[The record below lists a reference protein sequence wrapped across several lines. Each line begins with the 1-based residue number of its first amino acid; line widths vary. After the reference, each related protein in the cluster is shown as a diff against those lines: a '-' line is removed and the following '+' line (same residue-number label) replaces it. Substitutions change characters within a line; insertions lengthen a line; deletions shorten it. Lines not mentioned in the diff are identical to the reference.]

1 MNPSKKVLLGLLVLA
16 VLFAL
21 GFDYMT
27 LPAYNP
33 GSFGFW
39 ILLSIAVAFLI
50 SIIALLAGKRKG
62 VIIGIVAGCAITAV
76 AIILSAGSWLIWPGN
91 DKKYAA
97 LMPLTEKDTSA
108 FLSDFSDSVNKD
120 FMGDKLFL
128 PTIDKELS
136 VKTAQGKL
144 GQYGAQ
150 FSMNEEIFTAVS
162 VYRNGA
168 RAVVRVSPLDYSGLL
183 VALSLKTKGT
193 VGYIEVDQTTGEG
206 ILVPAPGG
214 MKYTP
219 GAIFS
224 HDLMRHV
231 RFKYRSAILGG
242 FSFEIDD
249 SGKPWWIIPVLKRT
263 IGIFGGTDSDGI
275 IMVDP
280 VNGDITRHARG
291 EEPQWVDRVIPTDV
305 LMAQAHDALSLAGGW
320 LNRVF
325 GQKSGVF
332 QLSDGYNYEFS
343 DASGKGN
350 TWFVSGVT
358 SPNEADQTL
367 AGFMMINTKTKT
379 ARRYSVGGITEMR
392 AMEIAQSDER
402 VKAQALTATWPILTE
417 VGGEPA
423 YFMFLKNQVQRQ
435 RFVYL
440 DAVTGQRVAMG
451 ETIEKAKADFAR
463 LSGSKIQ
470 AGEPSATASGT
481 VFRVR
486 TSPQDGTTT
495 FLLVGNPNILYS
507 ADTALSNGMRFL
519 EPGDKVEVSY
529 RESSA
534 TPGRRFV
541 TALKNSSV
549 GE

>member
-1 MNPSKKVLLGLLVLA
+1 MNKSRVFFVLLLVLA
-16 VLFAL
+16 ALFGL
-21 GFDYMT
+21 GYDYMT

-39 ILLSIAVAFLI
+39 VLIGIALAVLLSLAALI
-50 SIIALLAGKRKG
+50 LGNRKG
-62 VIIGIVAGCAITAV
+62 FFLGIGVGALPIVAAFV
-76 AIILSAGSWLIWPGN
+76 LSIGSWLILPGN
-91 DKKYAA
+91 DAKYAA
-97 LMPLTEKDTSA
+97 LLPVTERDTAA
-108 FLSDFSDSVNKD
+108 FLSDFSDSTAAT
-120 FMGDKLFL
+120 GDRLFL

-150 FSMNEEIFTAVS
+150 FSMNEQIFTAVS
-162 VYRNGA
+162 VWRNGS
-168 RAVVRVSPLDYSGLL
+168 RAIVRVSPLDYSGLL
-183 VALSLKTKGT
+183 VALSLRSDGT
-193 VGYIEVDQTTGEG
+193 AGYLEVDQSTGEG
-206 ILVPAPGG
+206 RLVEVPGG

-219 GAIFS
+219 GAILS
-224 HDLMRHV
+224 YDLMRRV
-231 RFKYRSAILGG
+231 RFKYRSALLGA

-249 SGKPWWIIPVLKRT
+249 SDKPWWIIPEIKRT
-263 IGIFGGTDSDGI
+263 IGMFGGSDSAGI

-280 VNGDITRHARG
+280 VSG
-291 EEPQWVDRVIPTDV
+291 EVSRYAAGQEPEWVDRVVPTAIIMD
-305 LMAQAHDALSLAGGW
+305 QAYDALSLAGGW
-320 LNRVF
+320 VNRMF
-325 GQKSGVF
+325 GQKRGVF

-343 DASGKGN
+343 DSAGSGS

-367 AGFMMINTKTKT
+367 AGFMMVNTKTKE
-379 ARRYSVGGITEMR
+379 ARRYSVSGVTEMR
-392 AMEIAQSDER
+392 AMEIAESDER
-402 VKAQALTATWPILTE
+402 VKAQVLAATWPILTE

-440 DAVTGQRVAMG
+440 DAATGQRVAMG
-451 ETIEKAKADFAR
+451 DTIEKAKADFAR

-470 AGEPSATASGT
+470 AGEPTATVAGV

-486 TSPQDGTTT
+486 ANSQDGTTSFILAGEAGT
-495 FLLVGNPNILYS
+495 LYS
-507 ADTALSNGMRFL
+507 VDSALSNGIRFM
-519 EPGDKVEVSY
+519 EPGDSVEVSY

-541 TALKNSSV
+541 TALRNTSL

>member
-1 MNPSKKVLLGLLVLA
+1 MNPNKGFLILLLA
-16 VLFAL
+16 LAIPAAL
-21 GFDYMT
+21 IFDYMA
-27 LPAYNP
+27 LPAYNF

-39 ILLSIAVAFLI
+39 VLLGIAVAVLVSIIAMLLSIRR
-50 SIIALLAGKRKG
+50 S
-62 VIIGIVAGCAITAV
+62 V
-76 AIILSAGSWLIWPGN
+76 AIGAISGLAIVGIAILLSAGSWLIWPGN
-91 DKKYAA
+91 DGKYAR
-97 LMPLTEKDTSA
+97 LMPLTEKDTTA
-108 FLSDFSDSVNKD
+108 FLSEFSDSTLKD
-120 FMGDKLFL
+120 FVGDKLFL

-162 VYRNGA
+162 VTRNGGLS
-168 RAVVRVSPLDYSGLL
+168 VVRVSPLDYSGLL
-183 VALSLKTKGT
+183 VALSLKSKGT
-193 VGYIEVDQTTGEG
+193 IGYIEVDQTSGEG
-206 ILVPAPGG
+206 KLVQTSGG
-214 MKYTP
+214 MKFTP
-219 GAIFS
+219 GAVFS

-231 RFKYRSAILGG
+231 RFNHRSALLGA

-249 SGKPWWIIPVLKRT
+249 SGKPWWIIPALKRT
-263 IGIFGGTDSDGI
+263 IGLFGGTDSAGI

-280 VNGDITRHARG
+280 VTGDIARYAVG
-291 EEPQWVDRVIPTDV
+291 EEPQWVDRVIPTDT
-305 LMAQAHDALSLAGGW
+305 LQTQAHDALSLAGGW

-343 DASGKGN
+343 DGAGKGN

-367 AGFMMINTKTKT
+367 AGFMMINTKTKE
-379 ARRYSVGGITEMR
+379 ARRYSVAGITEMR

-402 VKAQALTATWPILTE
+402 VKAQALSATWPILTE

-423 YFMFLKNQVQRQ
+423 YFMFLKNDVQRQ

-440 DAVTGQRVAMG
+440 DAATGQRVAMG
-451 ETIEKAKADFAR
+451 ETIEKSKADFAR

-470 AGEPSATASGT
+470 GGEPSAIISGT

-486 TSPQDGTTT
+486 TSPQDNTTT
-495 FLLVGNPNILYS
+495 FLLVGSPELLYS
-507 ADTALSNGMRFL
+507 ADSALSNGIRFL

-541 TALKNSSV
+541 TALKNTNV